1 MPWGLAGK
9 PIDDETLDAVAKLRE
24 ALRGELGEQAV
35 RALANREIDA
45 LHARVVALL
54 DNPLVPTPDRR
65 RPSRGRPSSTYVSLS
80 VAKISNSSLSSA
92 SASAAPTGPA

>member
-35 RALANREIDA
+35 RAFHQPRDRPA
-45 LHARVVALL
+45 ARQ
-54 DNPLVPTPDRR
+54 
-65 RPSRGRPSSTYVSLS
+65 SHC
-80 VAKISNSSLSSA
+80 
-92 SASAAPTGPA
+92 AAG